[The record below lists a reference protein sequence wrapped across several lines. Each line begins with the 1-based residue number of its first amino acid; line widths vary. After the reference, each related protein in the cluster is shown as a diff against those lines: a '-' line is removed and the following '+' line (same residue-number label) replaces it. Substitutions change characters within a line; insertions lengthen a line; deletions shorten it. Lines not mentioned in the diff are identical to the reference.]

1 MTWSAESLRRDE
13 FPFAG
18 DGIYLNAASIG
29 PLPQRTLR
37 AMEHCLRSRAAPF
50 TLTDDQLGP
59 ILQNA
64 RVAAAAL
71 LGADPSEIALTTNTS
86 YGINLAAG
94 MLPLH
99 AGDHVVV
106 SAGEFPANVFP
117 WQHLSRRGVVLEL
130 VPVTAEGWPD
140 EEAMRARVADPR
152 VRALA
157 VSHVQYHTGYR
168 VDLDRLSAACRESGT
183 WLVVD
188 SIQALGA
195 VPFDVRRTPVDILC
209 CGAQK
214 WLLGPWGAGFLYVR
228 REHIPTLVPATV
240 GWLSFEGT
248 EDFSRLRYDGALHS
262 DARRFEMITLPF
274 QDLLGMTRSLELLAE
289 LGIESVWRHLQA
301 VQAPVLD
308 WARRHGV
315 RLASPGGDRGSG
327 MLCLAPADPGATMQR
342 LQAAGVMCS
351 LREGA
356 IRLSPHCYTTR
367 EEMERVV
374 EVLGGGR

>member
-1 MTWSAESLRRDE
+1 MTWSVESLRRDE
-13 FPFAG
+13 FPFTE

-37 AMEHCLRSRAAPF
+37 AMEHCSRSRAAPF

-59 ILQNA
+59 ILRNA
-64 RVAAAAL
+64 RAAAATL
-71 LGADPSEIALTTNTS
+71 IGADPSEIALATNTS

-94 MLPLH
+94 MLPLR
-99 AGDHVVV
+99 AGEHVVV

-117 WQHLSRRGVVLEL
+117 WQHLTRRGVGLDL
-130 VPVTAEGWPD
+130 VPVTPEGWPD
-140 EEAMRARVADPR
+140 EEAMLARLADPR
-152 VRALA
+152 VRVCA

-168 VDLDRLSAACRESGT
+168 VDLDRLSAACRQNDV

-195 VPFDVRRTPVDILC
+195 VPFDVRHTPVDILC

-228 REHIPTLVPATV
+228 REHIPALVPATV
-240 GWLSFEGT
+240 GWLAFEGT
-248 EDFSRLRYDGALHS
+248 EDFSRLRYDGNLHP

-289 LGIESVWRHLQA
+289 LGIESVWRHIQEI
-301 VQAPVLD
+301 QTPVIEGAL
-308 WARRHGV
+308 RHGI
-315 RLASPGGDRGSG
+315 RLASPRGDRGSG
-327 MLCLAPADPGATMQR
+327 MLCLAPRDPELLQER
-342 LQAAGVMCS
+342 LRAAGVVCS

-367 EEMERVV
+367 EEMERVG
-374 EVLGGGR
+374 ELLGSRE